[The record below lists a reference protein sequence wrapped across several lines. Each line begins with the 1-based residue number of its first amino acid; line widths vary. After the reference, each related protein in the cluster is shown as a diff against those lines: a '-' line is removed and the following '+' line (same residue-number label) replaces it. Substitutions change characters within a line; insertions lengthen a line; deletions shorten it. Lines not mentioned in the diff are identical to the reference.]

1 MEKLL
6 EYLVV
11 GITNSKDY
19 SVIKTEDDSDHNNH
33 INFEIK
39 ASPEI
44 IGIIIGK
51 EGKTVRAIRNLLR
64 VRATLDKVA
73 VSLSVTEKE

>member
-11 GITNSKDY
+11 GITNSKDF
-19 SVIKTEDDSDHNNH
+19 SVIKTEDDSDPNNH

-64 VRATLDKVA
+64 VRATLDKIA